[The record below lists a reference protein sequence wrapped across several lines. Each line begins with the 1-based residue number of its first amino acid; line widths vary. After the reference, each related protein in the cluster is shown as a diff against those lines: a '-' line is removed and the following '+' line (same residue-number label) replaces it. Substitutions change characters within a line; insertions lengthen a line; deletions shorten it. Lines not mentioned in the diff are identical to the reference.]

1 MFPSHLDCLA
11 VKNNFNIASH
21 GCRGVWCGDE
31 NWNILKLNSQSV
43 IYQSSK
49 MESICFDQNQAQYL
63 PAMAA
68 GECVA
73 SLAITEPDAGSDM
86 QVALLKY
93 FLSSPRADFGWT
105 HIFKVPH
112 VPDIG

>member
-1 MFPSHLDCLA
+1 
-11 VKNNFNIASH
+11 
-21 GCRGVWCGDE
+21 
-31 NWNILKLNSQSV
+31 
-43 IYQSSK
+43 
-49 MESICFDQNQAQYL
+49 MEPICFDQNQAQYL

-93 FLSSPRADFGWT
+93 FFIQPASCACMGC
-105 HIFKVPH
+105 
-112 VPDIG
+112 

>member
-1 MFPSHLDCLA
+1 MAKLRKFSIFFLKMFPSRLDCLA
-11 VKNNFNIASH
+11 VKNNFNNTSH

-93 FLSSPRADFGWT
+93 FLSSPRADFG
-105 HIFKVPH
+105 
-112 VPDIG
+112 